1 MTTKNP
7 AIFTVIQ
14 VIFWIAFI
22 GLCIKTGALLISFL
36 ISLFVS
42 PEAAKDLYQG
52 FNLSALYNYNKMYYV
67 HAASLFIFLSALKA
81 WIAYLVVRIFMILDL
96 SKPFHE
102 RLTHLFLKISYY
114 TFVLGLFT
122 IVLNGVGKWLM
133 KRGIDFPVT
142 GGSGEILFFA
152 GVVYLLALIFKKGAE
167 LQSDND
173 LTV

>member
-14 VIFWIAFI
+14 VVFWIVFI

-36 ISLFVS
+36 VSLFIN
-42 PEAAKDLYQG
+42 PEAANELYQG
-52 FNLSALYNYNKMYYV
+52 LNLSGLYDYNKLFYFQV
-67 HAASLFIFLSALKA
+67 ASLIIFSMALKA

-102 RLTHLFLKISYY
+102 RLTGLFLKISYY
-114 TFVLGLFT
+114 SFVLGIFT
-122 IVLNGVGKWLM
+122 ILLNGTGKWLL
-133 KRGIDFPVT
+133 KRGIDFPVS

-152 GVVYLLALIFKKGAE
+152 GVIYLLALVFKKGAE
-167 LQSDND
+167 LQSEND